1 MIVVEY
7 PACLHKIAEQMGN
20 ARGLMNQYKNR
31 PKKYDREDKN
41 DYVNTIGVLGELII
55 LHFLEE
61 SKIEYKMVNLV
72 DNYSSKNADF
82 VVNNQRLDVKCKAD
96 NYPTF
101 ILHKESHTKGKG
113 LIDYYVFV
121 YVKSKTT
128 AEIHKFSYQDVEEWQ
143 EKDLKYGTVKYIAI
157 N

>member
-1 MIVVEY
+1 MIKVEY
-7 PACLHKIAEQMGN
+7 PACLNTIAEKVGQV
-20 ARGLMNQYKNR
+20 RGLMNQYKNR

-41 DYVNTIGVLGELII
+41 DYVNTIGVLGELIF

-61 SKIEYKMVNLV
+61 SKIEYKMVDLV
-72 DNYSSKNADF
+72 YYYASKSADF
-82 VVNNQRLDVKCKAD
+82 VINNQRLDVKCKAD
-96 NYPTF
+96 NYPSF

-128 AEIHKFSYQDVEEWQ
+128 AEIHKFSYQEVDEWQ
-143 EKDLKYGTVKYIAI
+143 EKELKYGTVKYIAI

>member
-1 MIVVEY
+1 MKTIKY
-7 PACLHKIAEQMGN
+7 PACLHRIASEIGHI
-20 ARGLMNQYKNR
+20 RGLKNQYKNR
-31 PKKYDREDKN
+31 PAKYDRKDKN
-41 DYVNTIGVLGELII
+41 DYVDKIGVLGELIF
-55 LHFLEE
+55 LHFLESSE
-61 SKIEYKMVNLV
+61 IEYKMVNLV

-101 ILHKESHTKGKG
+101 ILHKESHLKGKG

-128 AEIHKFSYQDVEEWQ
+128 AEIHKFSYQNVENWQ
-143 EKDLKYGTVKYIAI
+143 EKELKYGTVKYIAI
-157 N
+157 

>member
-1 MIVVEY
+1 MIVVEF
-7 PACLHKIAEQMGN
+7 PACLHKIAEQIGHI
-20 ARGLMNQYKNR
+20 RGLKNAYKNR
-31 PKKYDREDKN
+31 PKKYDRADKN
-41 DYVNTIGVLGELII
+41 SYVDKIGVLGELIF

-61 SKIEYKMVNLV
+61 SEIEYKMVNLV

-96 NYPTF
+96 TYPTF

-128 AEIHKFSYQDVEEWQ
+128 AEIHKFSYQEVDEWQ

-157 N
+157 